1 MAACLCTRARGMGS
15 TAHAAQ
21 DLGSL
26 ATELAQDLRSLATE
40 LGLIVQELRRNI
52 EASGRILRARGAA
65 PRGKAAS
72 AAPRGKASDAPRGK
86 AAGAHAAGAHAAGA
100 HAAGAR
106 DETRRPFLGDETL
119 RPFPLRASTDCAA
132 QAQLCS
138 AQSPARHG
146 AAAAT
151 ALDWNSSGLSTFI
164 DNTRHIF

>member
-1 MAACLCTRARGMGS
+1 MII
-15 TAHAAQ
+15 
-21 DLGSL
+21 
-26 ATELAQDLRSLATE
+26 TELKLSFLFS
-40 LGLIVQELRRNI
+40 
-52 EASGRILRARGAA
+52 SGRILRARGAA
-65 PRGKAAS
+65 PRGKAAG
-72 AAPRGKASDAPRGK
+72 AAPRGK
-86 AAGAHAAGAHAAGA
+86 AAGTPRGKAAGAHAAGA

-132 QAQLCS
+132 QAQLCE